1 MILMIDNYDS
11 FTFNI
16 VQYLGQ
22 MGENVQVYRNDK
34 IKMEEIRRLKPQ
46 AIFLSPGPC
55 TPREAGITVDVIREF
70 YKDVPIMGICLGHQ
84 SIGYAF
90 GAEVVRA
97 SRIMHGKTSP
107 IINDGKTI
115 FAGLPN
121 PFSAGRYH
129 SLLVARETLPAC
141 LEISAETAEGEI
153 MGLRHKEYP
162 VEGIQFHPES
172 VLTPQG
178 KRIIKKLFEIYR
190 TKGASVMIK
199 EAIEKAVN
207 KTDLREA
214 EMMAAMDEIMEGIA
228 TPAQIAALITAL
240 RMKGETVEEVT
251 GAARIM
257 RQKATRVNACATT
270 IVDTCGTGGD
280 KLNTFNISTTAA
292 FVVAAAGI
300 VVAKHGNRAVSSGC
314 GSADV
319 LEALGVNI
327 SAGQEI
333 VEECIQQIGIG
344 FLFAPKL
351 HGAMK
356 YAIGPRREIGIRTI
370 FNMLGP
376 LTNPAGA
383 TAQLLGVYDPKL
395 TEMFADVL
403 KNMGTK
409 RAFVVHGL
417 DGLDE
422 VTITGETR
430 VAELKD
436 GIVRTYNINPMDYFG
451 RVDPLE
457 AIRGGDPTVNAQ
469 ITRDVLSGKNG
480 ACRNVV
486 LINAALAIVAGEK
499 AQNIKE
505 GIKVAADCI
514 DSGAAVKKLQSL
526 IEMSNS

>member
-1 MILMIDNYDS
+1 MI
-11 FTFNI
+11 
-16 VQYLGQ
+16 
-22 MGENVQVYRNDK
+22 
-34 IKMEEIRRLKPQ
+34 
-46 AIFLSPGPC
+46 
-55 TPREAGITVDVIREF
+55 REAIDKAVRNID
-70 YKDVPIMGICLGHQ
+70 L
-84 SIGYAF
+84 
-90 GAEVVRA
+90 AEV
-97 SRIMHGKTSP
+97 
-107 IINDGKTI
+107 
-115 FAGLPN
+115 
-121 PFSAGRYH
+121 
-129 SLLVARETLPAC
+129 
-141 LEISAETAEGEI
+141 
-153 MGLRHKEYP
+153 
-162 VEGIQFHPES
+162 
-172 VLTPQG
+172 
-178 KRIIKKLFEIYR
+178 
-190 TKGASVMIK
+190 
-199 EAIEKAVN
+199 
-207 KTDLREA
+207 
-214 EMMAAMDEIMEGIA
+214 EMMAAMEEIMGGEA
-228 TPAQIAALITAL
+228 TPAQIGSFITAL

-280 KLNTFNISTTAA
+280 RLNTFNISTTTA

-300 VVAKHGNRAVSSGC
+300 IVAKHGNRAVSSGC

-327 SAGQEI
+327 SVDQEI

-436 GIVRTYNINPMDYFG
+436 GIVRTYNIHPKDYVG
-451 RVDPLE
+451 STYPLE
-457 AIRGGDPTVNAQ
+457 DIRGGDPAVNAR
-469 ITRDVLSGKNG
+469 ITKDVLSGKPG
-480 ACRNVV
+480 ACRDVV
-486 LINAALAIVAGEK
+486 LMNAALAIVAGEK
-499 AQNIKE
+499 AADIKE
-505 GIKVAADCI
+505 GIQVAADCI
-514 DSGAAVKKLQSL
+514 DSGRAVKKLQAL

>member
-1 MILMIDNYDS
+1 
-11 FTFNI
+11 
-16 VQYLGQ
+16 
-22 MGENVQVYRNDK
+22 
-34 IKMEEIRRLKPQ
+34 
-46 AIFLSPGPC
+46 
-55 TPREAGITVDVIREF
+55 
-70 YKDVPIMGICLGHQ
+70 
-84 SIGYAF
+84 
-90 GAEVVRA
+90 
-97 SRIMHGKTSP
+97 
-107 IINDGKTI
+107 
-115 FAGLPN
+115 
-121 PFSAGRYH
+121 
-129 SLLVARETLPAC
+129 
-141 LEISAETAEGEI
+141 
-153 MGLRHKEYP
+153 
-162 VEGIQFHPES
+162 
-172 VLTPQG
+172 
-178 KRIIKKLFEIYR
+178 
-190 TKGASVMIK
+190 MIK
-199 EAIEKAVN
+199 EAIEKAVQ
-207 KTDLREA
+207 KTDLPEA

-257 RQKATRVNACATT
+257 RQKATRINACSST
-270 IVDTCGTGGD
+270 ILDTCGTGGD

-292 FVVAAAGI
+292 FVVAAAGLT
-300 VVAKHGNRAVSSGC
+300 VAKHGNRAVSSGC

-327 SAGQEI
+327 SADQDI
-333 VEECIQQIGIG
+333 VEECVQQIGIG

-383 TAQLLGVYDPKL
+383 TAQLLGVYDTKL

-436 GIVRTYNINPMDYFG
+436 GIVRTYNINPVDYFG
-451 RVDPLE
+451 RVDTLDS
-457 AIRGGDPTVNAQ
+457 IRGGDPAVNAR
-469 ITRDVLSGKNG
+469 ITKDVLSGKSG

-499 AQNIKE
+499 AENIKE
-505 GIKVAADCI
+505 GLKIATDCI